1 MTRHTQINR
10 PVDAETKAARRLQ
23 AAEGYLQLGLPDY
36 ALDELSHVE
45 AGGPFEAMREGL
57 TGEAL
62 KAARRFDEAIPHLR
76 QAIGLI
82 PGPLSCPVWISLSE
96 CYAAAGDTESS
107 DACLAAAEKLVDS
120 GKQVERQLAKLIE
133 RIVKRYGPRLAALA
147 KAHNLPKLSVVMV
160 VDNSKGKESTDAHP
174 KPTDEPPQDGSPDN
188 AN

>member
-1 MTRHTQINR
+1 MTRHNEINR
-10 PVDAETKAARRLQ
+10 PADVETKAARRLQ

-36 ALDELSHVE
+36 ALDELKHVE

-62 KAARRFDEAIPHLR
+62 KAAHRFDEAIPHLR
-76 QAIGLI
+76 QAIGLM

-96 CYAAAGDTESS
+96 CYAAAGDNESS
-107 DACLAAAEKLVDS
+107 DACLAAAEKAVES
-120 GKQVERQLAKLIE
+120 GKQVEQQLAKLIE

-160 VDNSKGKESTDAHP
+160 VENSKGKGQPEAESGPSD
-174 KPTDEPPQDGSPDN
+174 DPPQEESPDD
-188 AN
+188 AA

>member
-1 MTRHTQINR
+1 MIRHTPFHR
-10 PVDAETKAARRLQ
+10 PVDSATKATRRLQ

-62 KAARRFDEAIPHLR
+62 KAARRFNEAIPHLR
-76 QAIGLI
+76 QAIDLI

-96 CYAAAGDTESS
+96 CYAAAGDD
-107 DACLAAAEKLVDS
+107 DASQKCLATAEKLVDT
-120 GKQVERQLAKLIE
+120 GKQVEQKLAKLVE

-160 VDNSKGKESTDAHP
+160 VENSKGNGPTDAEP
-174 KPTDEPPQDGSPDN
+174 KPDDEPPQDIAPEESN
-188 AN
+188 